1 MLPRYTL
8 CARNAAAIGRQF
20 LLRTITTQILQVSTG
35 QVLPVLGLVRQCGTQ
50 ASVEACIAIG
60 ERERRDEAAATL
72 ASDCPLLSRD
82 LRKRRRSVARLI
94 CLVSGP

>member
-50 ASVEACIAIG
+50 ARSVEACIAIR
-60 ERERRDEAAATL
+60 ERERGETRQQL
-72 ASDCPLLSRD
+72 PLLLTVRFY
-82 LRKRRRSVARLI
+82 LET
-94 CLVSGP
+94 

>member
-1 MLPRYTL
+1 MELNYEARFPRQMLPRYTL

-60 ERERRDEAAATL
+60 ERERGETRQQL
-72 ASDCPLLSRD
+72 PLLLTVRFY
-82 LRKRRRSVARLI
+82 LET
-94 CLVSGP
+94 